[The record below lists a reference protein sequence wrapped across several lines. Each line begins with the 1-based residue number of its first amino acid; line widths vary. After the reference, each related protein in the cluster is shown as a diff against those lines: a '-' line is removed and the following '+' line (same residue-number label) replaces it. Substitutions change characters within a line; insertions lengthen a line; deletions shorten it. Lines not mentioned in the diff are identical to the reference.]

1 MIYSTVERV
10 FSSEGIVVHLLY
22 CNWLVDLIPCNFWP
36 PDLIFT
42 CTAAF
47 PMATTATDH
56 FFFFAVALKVFF
68 FVWRVSW
75 LNVLYLPSFSLKQLQ
90 EQQKHLSHMEEEQL
104 KSSAVT
110 ASSEKPQ
117 GQEVEVQTDSTHD
130 EEDARISKLGLSK
143 TLSFETSSAASQDDR
158 EKFGSAIRRSKT
170 LPVRLKATQ
179 VEVTE
184 DKTGNHS
191 CRGGSGGVEGF
202 LSISGESSYI

>member
-1 MIYSTVERV
+1 
-10 FSSEGIVVHLLY
+10 
-22 CNWLVDLIPCNFWP
+22 
-36 PDLIFT
+36 
-42 CTAAF
+42 
-47 PMATTATDH
+47 
-56 FFFFAVALKVFF
+56 
-68 FVWRVSW
+68 
-75 LNVLYLPSFSLKQLQ
+75 
-90 EQQKHLSHMEEEQL
+90 MEEEQL

-130 EEDARISKLGLSK
+130 EEDARILKLGLSK

-158 EKFGSAIRRSKT
+158 EKLGNAIRRSKT

-191 CRGGSGGVEGF
+191 CRGGSGGGGG
-202 LSISGESSYI
+202 ISFHFR

>member
-1 MIYSTVERV
+1 MYI
-10 FSSEGIVVHLLY
+10 
-22 CNWLVDLIPCNFWP
+22 
-36 PDLIFT
+36 
-42 CTAAF
+42 
-47 PMATTATDH
+47 
-56 FFFFAVALKVFF
+56 
-68 FVWRVSW
+68 
-75 LNVLYLPSFSLKQLQ
+75 YLPSFSLKQLQ

-143 TLSFETSSAASQDDR
+143 TLSFEKSSAASQDDR
-158 EKFGSAIRRSKT
+158 EKLGNAIRRSKT

>member
-1 MIYSTVERV
+1 M
-10 FSSEGIVVHLLY
+10 
-22 CNWLVDLIPCNFWP
+22 
-36 PDLIFT
+36 
-42 CTAAF
+42 
-47 PMATTATDH
+47 
-56 FFFFAVALKVFF
+56 
-68 FVWRVSW
+68 
-75 LNVLYLPSFSLKQLQ
+75 NVLYLPSFSLKQLQ

-158 EKFGSAIRRSKT
+158 EKLGNAIRRSKT

-191 CRGGSGGVEGF
+191 CRGGSGGWRDFFPFQVKV
-202 LSISGESSYI
+202 LTLRCI